1 MFWVIKTRFSLG
13 LWLHDPANEQGLH
26 LGKATIL
33 EFAEYEEVIKYVKH
47 ELKGK
52 MSMNQFTPNR
62 LFQIDDC
69 RIYAVFY
76 NRKYVAF
83 MEMQN
88 TEKLIPKSHER
99 YYRKKWRLTY
109 DEAVALTTQL
119 GAETGS
125 DRTFARRNPVCGRI
139 YRRNT

>member
-13 LWLHDPANEQGLH
+13 VWLHDPANEKGLH
-26 LGKATIL
+26 LEKAVIL
-33 EFAEYEEVIKYVKH
+33 KYAEYDEAIRYFKQESA
-47 ELKGK
+47 GK
-52 MSMNQFTPNR
+52 IPMDQFTPNR
-62 LFQIDDC
+62 LYEIKDC
-69 RIYAVFY
+69 HIYAVFY

-83 MEMQN
+83 MEMEN
-88 TEKLIPKSHER
+88 TEKLISKSQER

-125 DRTFARRNPVCGRI
+125 NRIFARKNPVCGRI